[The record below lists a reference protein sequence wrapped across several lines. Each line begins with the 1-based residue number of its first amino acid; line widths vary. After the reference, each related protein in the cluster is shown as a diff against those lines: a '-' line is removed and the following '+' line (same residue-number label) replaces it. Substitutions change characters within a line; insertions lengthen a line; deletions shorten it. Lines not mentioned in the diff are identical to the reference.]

1 MTYRTYWFFCLN
13 DQILAIITIRYKLGF
28 YIYLTIMNDY
38 ISQNESII

>member
-1 MTYRTYWFFCLN
+1 MTYRTYCFFCLN
-13 DQILAIITIRYKLGF
+13 DQILAIITIRYELGF